1 MAGPEPSAGEG
12 VAIKRS
18 APAAT
23 QVETRDLLL
32 YALVLFCWGTGW
44 LPIHF
49 QLGVVAPEVTL
60 FYRIGISAILL
71 FAWLY
76 LSGRLQ
82 RFPIRDH
89 LTFLMLGV
97 CLFGVNYLSVYY
109 AGGYLA
115 TGVIAVVFSTAS
127 VMNLALSALVARI
140 LPPLRVAA
148 GALIGIIGI
157 ALVFSREFADA
168 ASRDD
173 VLIGL
178 LLALFATFSFSCGN
192 MLSARAQSRSLP
204 VLNTNAY
211 GMLYSTVLMFIL
223 ALTTGKP
230 FNWDPDP
237 LYAVALG
244 WHVVFSTVVAFAA
257 YLTLVGRIGPGRA
270 GYATVVFPVIAL
282 LLSALFEGY
291 QFHAIAFVG
300 LLCVMIGN
308 VLVLGGRRRIH
319 VPPPARS

>member
-1 MAGPEPSAGEG
+1 MAEPGPSAGEG
-12 VAIKRS
+12 AAIKRLT
-18 APAAT
+18 PATT
-23 QVETRDLLL
+23 QIETRDFSL

-60 FYRIGISAILL
+60 FYRIGISAVLL

-76 LSGRLQ
+76 LSGRLR
-82 RFPIRDH
+82 RFPLRDH
-89 LTFLMLGV
+89 LTFLALGI
-97 CLFGVNYLSVYY
+97 CLFGVNYLAVYY

-115 TGVIAVVFSTAS
+115 TGVLAVVFSTAS
-127 VMNLALSALVARI
+127 VMNLTLSAIIARV
-140 LPPLRVAA
+140 LPPLRVVV
-148 GALIGIIGI
+148 GALIGIFGL
-157 ALVFSREFADA
+157 ALVFSRELADA
-168 ASRDD
+168 AAREG

-178 LLALFATFSFSCGN
+178 LLALLATFSFSCGN
-192 MLSARAQSRSLP
+192 MLSARAQSRKLP
-204 VLNTNAY
+204 VLNANAY
-211 GMLYSTVLMFIL
+211 GMLYGTVLMFFL
-223 ALTTGKP
+223 ALTTGRP

-244 WHVVFSTVVAFAA
+244 WHVVFSTLVAFAA
-257 YLTLVGRIGPGRA
+257 YLTLVGRIGPSRA

-291 QFHAIAFVG
+291 QVHAIAFAG
-300 LLCVMIGN
+300 LLCVMVGN
-308 VLVLGGRRRIH
+308 VLVLGSRRRTH